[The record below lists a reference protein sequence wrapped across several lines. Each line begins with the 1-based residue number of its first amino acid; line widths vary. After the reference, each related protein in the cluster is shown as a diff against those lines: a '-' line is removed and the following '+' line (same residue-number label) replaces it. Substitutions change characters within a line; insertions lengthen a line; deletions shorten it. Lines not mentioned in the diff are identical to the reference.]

1 MKVSLVLLTLNE
13 IEGMKAT
20 MPKIKN
26 EWYDELL
33 IIDGG
38 STDGSVEYARKHG
51 YEVVQTE
58 KGLGPAFHGAMTHAT
73 GDIIILF
80 SPDGNS
86 IPERIPPLI
95 EKMKEGYDMVIV
107 SRYLDG
113 AKSDDD
119 DPVTA
124 FGNWMFTTLIN
135 FLFGSKITDSL
146 VIYRAYKRSIIEE
159 LNIDTQ
165 TNSYQTQILLRTIK
179 SGLRIGEIPGDEPAR
194 IGGKRKMHP
203 IRNGIQELVRIGKE
217 YFYTPN
223 GAGYASTM
231 TEFSSG
237 REEVNK
243 DCDFSSEDKPPR
255 HV

>member
-13 IEGMKAT
+13 IEGMKVI
-20 MPKIKN
+20 MPQIKN

-38 STDGSVEYARKHG
+38 STDGSVEYARERG
-51 YEVVQTE
+51 YQLIQTE

-73 GDIIILF
+73 GDMIILF

-86 IPERIPPLI
+86 IPDRIPLLI
-95 EKMKEGYDMVIV
+95 GKMKEGYDMVIV

-119 DPVTA
+119 DSVTA
-124 FGNWMFTTLIN
+124 FGNWMFTKLIN
-135 FLFGSKITDSL
+135 FLFGANITDSL
-146 VIYRAYKRSIIEE
+146 VIYRAFNRSIIEE

-165 TNSYQTQILLRTIK
+165 SNSYQTQILLRAIK
-179 SGLRIGEIPGDEPAR
+179 HGLRIGEISGDEPAR

-223 GAGYASTM
+223 GTGHNSTATEPASD
-231 TEFSSG
+231 SKDL
-237 REEVNK
+237 NK
-243 DCDFSSEDKPPR
+243 DCDFESENKPPR